1 MSIVINR
8 PIILTETQ
16 TKKFLYL
23 SINKMN
29 DKLSAKVI
37 FGVYDSSE
45 RLIKEEVLE
54 YKDEEF
60 NVFWEEFNTG
70 TFLYEELVKNE
81 EDFELPEGLE
91 DEFING
97 TD

>member
-16 TKKFLYL
+16 TKKFLHL

-60 NVFWEEFNTG
+60 NVFWKEFNTG

-81 EDFELPEGLE
+81 EDFELPEDLE